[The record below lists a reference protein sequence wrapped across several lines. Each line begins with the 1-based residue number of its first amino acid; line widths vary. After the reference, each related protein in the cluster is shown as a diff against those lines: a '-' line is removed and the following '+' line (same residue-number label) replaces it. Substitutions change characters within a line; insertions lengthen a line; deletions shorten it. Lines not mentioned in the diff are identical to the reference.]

1 MYRDY
6 KTVNFEFFKRD
17 FAESLEIDTT
27 YDYPCFQNIF
37 ITLLNKH
44 APIKRKIMRF
54 NNNPF
59 MSKSLRKAIMY
70 RPKLKKIFIINI
82 ELKKNGQITESK
94 ETFALSFSQN

>member
-1 MYRDY
+1 MKMYRDY
-6 KTVNFEFFKRD
+6 KTFNFEFFKRD
-17 FAESLEIDTT
+17 FGESLEIHTT

-37 ITLLNKH
+37 ITFLNKH

-70 RPKLKKIFIINI
+70 RSKLKKY
-82 ELKKNGQITESK
+82 L
-94 ETFALSFSQN
+94 